1 MKRRNLIISLVAI
14 VVISVGGVI
23 ATFVT
28 DTKPQLGL
36 DLQGGASVTLQ
47 PVGKADEE
55 SLQVVTDILR
65 NRIDSLG
72 VAEPEIIRQGQTVV
86 VNLPGIKDQDRAI
99 QLVGQTG
106 QGPVPAGAGR
116 DVGRRRRQPRP
127 ATTTTVPGSTVAP
140 DATATT
146 VTRLRRRLRRDD
158 DDHGGGRP
166 GGSTTTTLAPEV
178 AAQITPREGDTP
190 DATVVLPGRDGQ
202 VLYTLGPAFALGEDA
217 ISTASATVLN
227 GEWVVDLTLKDGDK
241 GLGAWNTWAAKC
253 YGQEADCPTGGMAI
267 VLDGTVIAAPV
278 PQTPYF
284 SDTNVQVSGGGS
296 GFSKTEA
303 KDLGRVLKYGGVPV
317 ELKPQAAQTVSAT
330 LGKDSLRAGLIA
342 GFVGVV
348 LVLLLMILYY
358 RRLAIL
364 VVIGLFLSGCLLWT
378 TISILSKTSGLAL
391 TLAGVTGIIV
401 SIGITVDSYVVFL
414 ERLKDEV
421 RSGQVAAGL
430 DAACLQERLA
440 DHRGRR
446 RRVADRRRRAVV
458 PVGGLGAGLRLLPR
472 AVDRSSTWSSPTSSC
487 APPPSCSRRAACSG
501 ATRHSCSVVATSG
514 EAPRRVGRH
523 GVTSDVDRPSPAP
536 TAAPRAAP
544 KRGSLWHRLYHGETN
559 FDFVG
564 KRRIGFTISAR
575 ADRGQR
581 HLPHRPGA

>member
-1 MKRRNLIISLVAI
+1 MKRRNLIVSLVSI
-14 VVISVGGVI
+14 VGISVGGVI

-47 PVGKADEE
+47 PVGDADEE

-106 QGPVPAGAGR
+106 KVLF
-116 DVGRRRRQPRP
+116 RP
-127 ATTTTVPGSTVAP
+127 ALAETSADAVAAAATTTTTVPGSTVAP
-140 DATATT
+140 DASATTTATTAAATTATTTATT
-146 VTRLRRRLRRDD
+146 VAGETTTTAAA
-158 DDHGGGRP
+158 

-178 AAQITPREGDTP
+178 AAQITAREDDTP

-202 VLYTLGPAFALGEDA
+202 VIYTLGPAFALGEDA

-227 GEWVVDLTLKDGDK
+227 GEWVVDLTLKDGEG

-284 SDTNVQVSGGGS
+284 SDTSVQVSGGGS

-364 VVIGLFLSGCLLWT
+364 VVVGLFLSGCLLWT

-421 RSGQVAAGL
+421 RLGKSLRGSTPRAFKSAWRTIVAA
-430 DAACLQERLA
+430 D
-440 DHRGRR
+440 
-446 RRVADRRRRAVV
+446 VV
-458 PVGGLGAGLRLLPR
+458 SLIGAGVLWYLSVGSVRGFAFFLGLSTILDLIVTYFFVRPAAILLSQGSMFR
-472 AVDRSSTWSSPTSSC
+472 GSEQLGV
-487 APPPSCSRRAACSG
+487 
-501 ATRHSCSVVATSG
+501 HSG
-514 EAPRRVGRH
+514 EALLVG
-523 GVTSDVDRPSPAP
+523 G
-536 TAAPRAAP
+536 TA
-544 KRGSLWHRLYHGETN
+544 
-559 FDFVG
+559 
-564 KRRIGFTISAR
+564 
-575 ADRGQR
+575 
-581 HLPHRPGA
+581 

>member
-23 ATFVT
+23 ATIVT

-55 SLQVVTDILR
+55 ALQVVTDILR

-72 VAEPEIIRQGQTVV
+72 VAEPEIIRQGQTVI

-106 QGPVPAGAGR
+106 KVLFRPVLAETSA
-116 DVGRRRRQPRP
+116 D
-127 ATTTTVPGSTVAP
+127 AAAAAASTTTTIPASTTIPGSATAP

-146 VTRLRRRLRRDD
+146 VAT
-158 DDHGGGRP
+158 P
-166 GGSTTTTLAPEV
+166 TTAATTTTATTVAAASGGSTTTTLAPEV

-217 ISTASATVLN
+217 ISTATATVLN
-227 GEWVVDLTLKDGDK
+227 GEWVVDLTLKEGDK
-241 GLGAWNTWAAKC
+241 GLGVWNTWAAKC
-253 YGQEADCPTGGMAI
+253 YSREADCPTGGMAI

-348 LVLLLMILYY
+348 LVLLLMIVYY

-421 RSGQVAAGL
+421 RMGKSLRGSTPRAFKSAWRTIVAA
-430 DAACLQERLA
+430 D
-440 DHRGRR
+440 
-446 RRVADRRRRAVV
+446 VV
-458 PVGGLGAGLRLLPR
+458 SLIGAGVLWYLSVGLGARLRLLPR
-472 AVDRSSTWSSPTSSC
+472 ALDGPRL
-487 APPPSCSRRAACSG
+487 G
-501 ATRHSCSVVATSG
+501 RHLLLR
-514 EAPRRVGRH
+514 APRRHPALPRQ
-523 GVTSDVDRPSPAP
+523 PAP
-536 TAAPRAAP
+536 GERTAGCP
-544 KRGSLWHRLYHGETN
+544 
-559 FDFVG
+559 
-564 KRRIGFTISAR
+564 
-575 ADRGQR
+575 QR
-581 HLPHRPGA
+581 